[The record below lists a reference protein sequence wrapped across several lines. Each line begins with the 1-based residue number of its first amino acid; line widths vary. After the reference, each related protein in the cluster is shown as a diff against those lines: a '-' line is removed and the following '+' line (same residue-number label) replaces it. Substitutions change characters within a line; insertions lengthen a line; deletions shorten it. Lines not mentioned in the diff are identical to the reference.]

1 MAEVYAEN
9 ETESTESVEVEE
21 STEGT
26 YDSEQE
32 SEEEESAEQI
42 AELYIATFNRAPDEA
57 GLNYWVERHKDGMS
71 VEEIAKSFFDQ
82 PETKELYGENDL
94 DSFIDSVYDNVLDRT
109 PDEAGAEYWKAELE
123 NGNISKDKF
132 IIAILNGAKEHD
144 EDRAHLE
151 EKTDVGMKFV
161 EEGLNDP
168 ELAKLVIKDYK
179 HSGDKAAVEE
189 AITEFAQNHSHQEKF
204 GDMDFQEF
212 EDSVEHIHS
221 QHMGQVN
228 GENNN
233 DFFAENNGEQDHS
246 YSHTHE
252 SEGEFTYGDDES
264 TTHSDDSGSAE
275 IELVGS
281 SEQQN
286 DEGAAIL

>member
-9 ETESTESVEVEE
+9 ETESTESVEVEGTGE

-26 YDSEQE
+26 YDS
-32 SEEEESAEQI
+32 EEESAEQI

-82 PETKELYGENDL
+82 PETKELYGESDL
-94 DSFIDSVYDNVLDRT
+94 DSFIDSVYGNVLDRT

-144 EDRAHLE
+144 KDRTHLE
-151 EKTDVGMKFV
+151 EKTNVGIKFV

-179 HSGDKAAVEE
+179 HSGDAVAVKEGIE
-189 AITEFAQNHSHQEKF
+189 EFAKNHSHQEKF

-221 QHMGQVN
+221 QHIGQVDV
-228 GENNN
+228 ENKNN
-233 DFFAENNGEQDHS
+233 FSADNSAWHEND
-246 YSHTHE
+246 HTHTQE
-252 SEGEFTYGDDES
+252 SESEFSYTKEDA
-264 TTHSDDSGSAE
+264 TQSDVDGNAE
-275 IELVGS
+275 ITLVGS
-281 SEQQN
+281 TEAQN
-286 DEGAAIL
+286 DEGTAIL

>member
-9 ETESTESVEVEE
+9 ETESTESVEVEGTGE

-26 YDSEQE
+26 YDS
-32 SEEEESAEQI
+32 EEESAEQI

-82 PETKELYGENDL
+82 PETKELYGESDL
-94 DSFIDSVYDNVLDRT
+94 DSFIDSVYGNVLDRT

-123 NGNISKDKF
+123 NGKISKDKF

-179 HSGDKAAVEE
+179 HSGDKAAVEQ

-221 QHMGQVN
+221 QHIGQVDV
-228 GENNN
+228 ENKNN
-233 DFFAENNGEQDHS
+233 FSADNSAWHEND
-246 YSHTHE
+246 HTHTQE
-252 SEGEFTYGDDES
+252 SESEFSYTKEDA
-264 TTHSDDSGSAE
+264 TQSDVDGNAE
-275 IELVGS
+275 ITLVGS
-281 SEQQN
+281 TEAQN
-286 DEGAAIL
+286 DEGTAIL

>member
-82 PETKELYGENDL
+82 PETKELYGESDL
-94 DSFIDSVYDNVLDRT
+94 DSFIDSVYENVLDRT
-109 PDEAGAEYWKAELE
+109 PDEEGAEYWKAELE

-228 GENNN
+228 RENNN

-252 SEGEFTYGDDES
+252 SEGEFSYGDGES
-264 TTHSDDSGSAE
+264 TTQSDDSGSAE